1 MKTYRRLLSYV
12 TPSWKSLAGSI
23 LCTLCFTIFSG
34 LLVLLVGPFL
44 KTVFSPEG
52 SLFLEEIDVDEP
64 GSEKG
69 LPFLSSLSERMRALA
84 AYLVAGETRLESL
97 RRLSLL
103 VILVALIKN
112 VCRYFQGYLM
122 AYVEQKLVMGLRNDL
137 YRHFHSLSLGYFH
150 GERTGQLISRVTND
164 VNLVNIGVATGLVDM
179 IKNPML
185 IVCYTVIL
193 LYFSWKLTL
202 FAAIIFPL
210 TFWIISKFGRRIRRQ
225 STLSQEKMADIT
237 SLLQETISGIRVVK
251 AFAME
256 RFEIEKFTGKVQEYF
271 KTMLRLTRIRKL
283 SGPVN
288 ETVITIVC
296 VMVLWYGG
304 HQVLTSGLLE
314 PEYFI
319 AFLVVLFSLI
329 QPVKEIGRTYGS
341 IQVGMAAAKRIFQ
354 VMDTSPKIREADKA
368 IDLPGFGDS
377 IRFQDVSFR
386 YDGSD
391 LVLHHINLEVKRNEI
406 VALAGPSGGGKSTLM
421 DLLARFYDPTEG
433 RIEIDGKDLKIVKL
447 DALRH
452 LMGIVTQE
460 TILFNDTIRN
470 NIAYGSK
477 DTPQDRIV
485 EAAKAAHAHTFIA
498 DLPQGYETSIGDRG
512 VRLSGGERQ
521 RLAIARAIL
530 KDPDILIFDEATS
543 ALDTESEYLVQQAIE
558 NLMANRTTFV
568 IAHRLSTI
576 RHADRIIVIDGG
588 RIVQQGRHEELL
600 EQGGLYRKLY
610 EMQFQ
615 NSKDPS

>member
-1 MKTYRRLLSYV
+1 MESEPVKTYRRLLSFV
-12 TPSWKSLAGSI
+12 APSWKMLAGSI
-23 LCTLCFTIFSG
+23 LCTVCFTLFSG

-52 SLFLEEIDVDEP
+52 FALQDEP
-64 GSEKG
+64 VMTEPAKA
-69 LPFLSSLSERMRALA
+69 LPLLSTISAKMKAVA
-84 AYLVAGETRLESL
+84 ARLVAGQTRLESL
-97 RRLSLL
+97 RRLCLL
-103 VILVALIKN
+103 VIVVALLKN
-112 VCRYFQGYLM
+112 LFRYFQGYLM
-122 AYVEQKLVMGLRNDL
+122 AYVEQRLVMSLRNDL
-137 YRHFHSLSLGYFH
+137 YRHFHSLSLSYFH

-164 VNLVNIGVATGLVDM
+164 VGLVNSGIAAGFVDM
-179 IKNPML
+179 IKNPLL
-185 IVCYTVIL
+185 ILCYTAIL
-193 LYFSWKLTL
+193 FYFSWRLTL
-202 FAAIIFPL
+202 FAAIIFPV

-225 STLSQEKMADIT
+225 STVSQEKMADIT

-256 RFEIEKFTGKVQEYF
+256 RFEIEKFREKIREYF
-271 KTMLRLTRIRKL
+271 KTMLRLTRIQKL
-283 SGPVN
+283 FGPVN

-304 HQVLTSGLLE
+304 RQVLTAGSLE

-329 QPVKEIGRTYGS
+329 QPVKDLGRNYGN

-354 VMDTSPKIREADKA
+354 VMDTPPKIREAERA
-368 IDLPGFGDS
+368 ADLPGLRDA
-377 IRFQDVSFR
+377 IRFKDVCFH
-386 YDGSD
+386 YNGSD
-391 LVLHHINLEVKRNEI
+391 VVLHHINLEVKRAEI
-406 VALAGPSGGGKSTLM
+406 VALAGPSGGGKSTLV

-433 RIEIDGKDLKIVKL
+433 CIEIDGVDVRMVKL
-447 DALRH
+447 DALRR

-460 TILFNDTIRN
+460 TVLFNDTVWN
-470 NIAYGSK
+470 NIAYGLREVSEERLIQA
-477 DTPQDRIV
+477 T
-485 EAAKAAHAHTFIA
+485 KAANAHDFITA
-498 DLPQGYETSIGDRG
+498 LPQGYQTNIGDRG

-543 ALDTESEYLVQQAIE
+543 ALDTESECLVQQAIE

-576 RHADRIIVIDGG
+576 RHADRIVVIDGG
-588 RIVQQGRHEELL
+588 RIVQEGRHEELMR
-600 EQGGLYRKLY
+600 QGGLYRKLY
-610 EMQFQ
+610 DMQFR
-615 NSKDPS
+615 DV